1 MSPTVVLLELE
12 LLQIVV
18 VDARAEDEAG
28 YGVKVSENGDGHDE
42 LGERPAELAFEQLGD
57 VLFVDEP
64 GLVAEEL
71 VDLVEVFEFGGYVV
85 EAHEPV
91 LLAVRRRELLLLL
104 LDKVDA
110 FVARGGHES

>member
-1 MSPTVVLLELE
+1 M
-12 LLQIVV
+12 QIVV
-18 VDARAEDEAG
+18 VDARAEDETG

-42 LGERPAELAFEQLGD
+42 LGERPAELAFEKLGD

-64 GLVAEEL
+64 GLVAEQF
-71 VDLVEVFEFGGYVV
+71 VDLVEVFEFLGYVV

-91 LLAVRRRELLLLL
+91 FLAVRRQELFLLL
-104 LDKVDA
+104 LDEIDA